1 MPSRF
6 CTCDHRQDQHVRSAR
21 ECREDLCVCR
31 KFVSRHAIPP
41 LLADVQAEAAA
52 AVLEIVEIQ
61 PPAAADLAGQP
72 TAEVADAA
80 RAAAEEL
87 PTIGHWPDGDDEL
100 STSALLAKAERER
113 DSLARRCAV
122 RFEEAEKLRAELSN
136 ALQCFDELQ
145 TAAGRKYQEL
155 GAERDEALAEIE
167 RLRTAVPRPTPHLDR
182 VKAERDEALRDLA
195 ALRESLN
202 GSASTASDA
211 LDQRDELAAE
221 LKNVRSYIALI
232 IEATG
237 LQADHTGAIDVVGW
251 ITEKRTELDN
261 LRTSRH
267 LAERRVEQLENEQ
280 HRRDQQ
286 DGTAV
291 FADDIPAGY
300 VAVPSGLL
308 LDSSPRWFCQ
318 PITGCG
324 EVYDQEQ
331 EGGRCKCGHLIVPV
345 TVTITMARPR

>member
-1 MPSRF
+1 MPQPRSKV
-6 CTCDHRQDQHVRSAR
+6 CNCDHRQDEHKLSKAA
-21 ECREDLCVCR
+21 CR
-31 KFVSRHAIPP
+31 KPWCDCVRFEWSGQWDPYEAPEPTPEIE
-41 LLADVQAEAAA
+41 LNAEPDAPA

-61 PPAAADLAGQP
+61 PPAEPGPEDV
-72 TAEVADAA
+72 EVQ
-80 RAAAEEL
+80 E
-87 PTIGHWPDGDDEL
+87 TDDEL

-155 GAERDEALAEIE
+155 GAERDEALAEVE

-182 VKAERDEALRDLA
+182 VKAERDEALRDVA

-202 GSASTASDA
+202 GSASTASSA
-211 LDQRDELAAE
+211 LAERDDLAAE
-221 LKNVRSYIALI
+221 LENVRSYVALI

-237 LQADHTGAIDVVGW
+237 LEADHTGAVDVVGW
-251 ITEKRTELDN
+251 ITEKRTEIDN
-261 LRTSRH
+261 LRISRG

-324 EVYDQEQ
+324 EVYAQEQ
-331 EGGRCKCGHLIVPV
+331 EGGRCTCGHLLVCTTV
-345 TVTITMARPR
+345 TVTHYRGATAA